1 MLSASLNKTFLSLSL
16 QKLVT
21 LGHETINTPLYMQL
35 DADHCHLVT
44 DQLQRYALIGESVAG
59 GRAVKILRLAAF
71 APAITP
77 SLDYSI
83 RVYVVEDTADALEV
97 TQRLTRHSGCSIQ
110 SVRSWCGRSSDRSFM
125 VEMLLS
131 IYNVYVVSIF
141 TDRSFIEWTH

>member
-1 MLSASLNKTFLSLSL
+1 MVSHVTWHMDLVVVSPYVRLYSRCVKTLTFHFPL
-16 QKLVT
+16 QRLVT

-44 DQLQRYALIGESVAG
+44 DSLNRYALIGESVGG

-83 RVYVVEDTADALEV
+83 RVYVVEDTQDALEV
-97 TQRLTRHSGCSIQ
+97 CAAFSIH
-110 SVRSWCGRSSDRSFM
+110 D
-125 VEMLLS
+125 
-131 IYNVYVVSIF
+131 
-141 TDRSFIEWTH
+141 